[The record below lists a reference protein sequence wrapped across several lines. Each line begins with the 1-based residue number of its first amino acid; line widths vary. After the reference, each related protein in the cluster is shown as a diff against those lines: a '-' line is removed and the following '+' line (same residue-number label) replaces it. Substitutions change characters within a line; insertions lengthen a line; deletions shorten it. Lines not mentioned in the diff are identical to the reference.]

1 VPGTKDTWEK
11 DLHYYRL
18 DGKIDGANRRKLID
32 DFNDT
37 TINDHC
43 HLFLL
48 STRAGSLGIN
58 LTAANR
64 VVILDSSWNPSHD
77 SQAVCRVYRYGQSR
91 DCHIYRFI
99 ASGMGE
105 DGIVWLVGC
114 GGLSLRQCVTSLV
127 TGTMEQTIYNRQV
140 SKLGLSARVVEM
152 DKNPDRHFTADQLDE
167 LFNYTV
173 SCG

>member
-1 VPGTKDTWEK
+1 M
-11 DLHYYRL
+11 HYFRL

-91 DCHIYRFI
+91 DCHIYRFV
-99 ASGMGE
+99 AAGE
-105 DGIVWLVGC
+105 ACRL
-114 GGLSLRQCVTSLV
+114 
-127 TGTMEQTIYNRQV
+127 
-140 SKLGLSARVVEM
+140 A
-152 DKNPDRHFTADQLDE
+152 
-167 LFNYTV
+167 
-173 SCG
+173 